1 MNGANGGNIIYKFLG
16 DTKDFMEK
24 HNNVKEVAKG
34 TGKIIGKSIVAG
46 TTMAAAAVTGFVADA
61 TKKFA
66 DFEQLQGGLQAMMKG
81 DADAIED
88 VMGRSARAY
97 EDLQMSQNEYL
108 QSFETSYMLVKN
120 GLADEANA
128 IEYTNKTLQ
137 LSADLF
143 NTYGGST
150 EQYATAINWA
160 LKGTF
165 NYVDNLNLGIKGT
178 REGFVEAA
186 NASGILGRTIED
198 VSELTNE
205 EIIDVIQAYAKEAGA
220 WGRSTAEAGETITG
234 SLKMVKA
241 SWSNLVNEFGK
252 ENGDIEGAF
261 DNFMKSAETFGKKL
275 FPVLERILTNVIN
288 YLPNIVQTLV
298 DALPGFVETIIPPLI
313 QSAVQV
319 FQAIVQAL
327 PQLIEVLAQMLPGII
342 KSLITGLVQIVNTLA
357 EQLPTLIPTIIDA
370 ILEVIP
376 VLIDNLP
383 LFIDAGVKLI
393 VGLCEGLLNA
403 IPVLLENTPKII
415 SSIIGVLAQLPGK
428 VFEVGV
434 NLIKGLWN
442 GIKNVKQWL
451 SDKIAGLGN
460 WVLDKVKG
468 IFGIHSP
475 STEFAFIGKMNMTGL
490 EEGMEDMQPEIQRTI
505 DSLFNL
511 SPNVIG
517 SMNNTLSPTVIVNN
531 NVTNS
536 TDPLGQMVTNIKT
549 FANGA
554 KNDYNYG
561 MGV

>member
-1 MNGANGGNIIYKFLG
+1 MNGANGGNVIYKFLG
-16 DTKDFMEK
+16 DTKDLEQK
-24 HNNVKEVAKG
+24 TSNVSNIVKG
-34 TGKIIGKSIVAG
+34 TGKVIGSTIVAG
-46 TTMAAAAVTGFVADA
+46 TATAGAAVTKFVTDA
-61 TKKFA
+61 TKDFA
-66 DFEQLQGGLQAMMKG
+66 NFEQLQGGLQAMMKG

-88 VMGRSARAY
+88 VMGRSAKAY
-97 EDLQMSQNEYL
+97 ENLQMSQNEYL
-108 QSFETSYMLVKN
+108 QSFENSYMLVKN
-120 GLADEANA
+120 GLGDEANA

-178 REGFVEAA
+178 KEGFVEAA

-220 WGRSTAEAGETITG
+220 WGRSTEEAGKTITG
-234 SLKMVKA
+234 SLKMVKS

-252 ENGDIEGAF
+252 ENGDVEGAF
-261 DNFMKSAETFGKKL
+261 DNFMKSAETFGKNL
-275 FPVLERILTNVIN
+275 FRVLERILTNVIN

-319 FQAIVQAL
+319 FQAIVNAL
-327 PQLIEVLAQMLPGII
+327 PQLIEVLAQMLPGLIS
-342 KSLITGLVQIVNTLA
+342 SLITGLVQIINTLA

-383 LFIDAGVKLI
+383 LFIDAGIKLI
-393 VGLCEGLLNA
+393 AGLAEGLINA
-403 IPVLLENTPKII
+403 IPVLLEKTPQII
-415 SSIIGVLAQLPGK
+415 TSILSVLAQLPGK

-505 DSLFNL
+505 DSLFDL